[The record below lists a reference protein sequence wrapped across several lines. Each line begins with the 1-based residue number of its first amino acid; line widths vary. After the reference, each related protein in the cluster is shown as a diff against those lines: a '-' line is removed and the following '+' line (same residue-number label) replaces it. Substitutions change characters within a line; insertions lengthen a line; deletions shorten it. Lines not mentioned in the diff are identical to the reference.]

1 MIKKM
6 NSFPELVCTF
16 VTKKKLDYKKLI
28 NFFSKIQ
35 NTNDYKILSNRALDL
50 YCAEISKK
58 NQNKLRKFCIKN
70 KIDVCIQKAKWRKK
84 KIFLADMD
92 ATMIKDETLDNLV
105 KIAGIKVDIDKLS
118 KLAMDGKI
126 SLRDT
131 LKFRVSYLKGKSAQ
145 LIKRVIKKIRF
156 NEGSK
161 VLVKTLNKNGYH
173 TSLVTGGF
181 QPISTYVGKVLG
193 FKKVISNR
201 FVIKNNKFTGEYIP
215 ITGKQNSKLV
225 YLNEICKEKK
235 LDKLKHALAVG
246 DGANDLGMLQNSGL
260 GIGYHSHQ
268 IVKKSVEN
276 HIQFTDLKT
285 ILFYLGFTEKEFSK

>member
-1 MIKKM
+1 M
-6 NSFPELVCTF
+6 NSSSELICTF
-16 VTKKKLDYKKLI
+16 VTKNKLDYKKII

-35 NTNDYKILSNRALDL
+35 NTNSYKILSDRALDL
-50 YCAEISKK
+50 YCEDISKK
-58 NQNKLRKFCIKN
+58 NKDRLRQFCFKN
-70 KIDVCIQKAKWRKK
+70 KIDICIQKAKWRKK

-105 KIAGIKVDIDKLS
+105 KIAGIKADIDKLS

-131 LKFRVSYLKGKSAQ
+131 LKFRVSYLKGKSTQ

-161 VLVKTLNKNGYH
+161 ILVKTLNKNGYH

-193 FKKVISNR
+193 FRKVISNR

-235 LDKLKHALAVG
+235 LDKKKYALAVG

-268 IVKKSVEN
+268 IVKKLVVN

>member
-1 MIKKM
+1 M
-6 NSFPELVCTF
+6 SSSSELVCTF
-16 VTKKKLDYKKLI
+16 VTKKKLDYKKLA

-50 YCAEISKK
+50 YCGDISSK
-58 NQNKLRKFCIKN
+58 NKIRLRKFCYKN

-105 KIAGIKVDIDKLS
+105 KLAGMKVNIDKLS

-131 LKFRVSYLKGKSAQ
+131 LKFRVSYLKGKSTN

-181 QPISTYVGKVLG
+181 QPISTHVGKVLG
-193 FKKVISNR
+193 FKKAISNK
-201 FVIKNNKFTGEYIP
+201 FVIKNKKFTGEYIP

-225 YLNEICKEKK
+225 YLNEICKKKK
-235 LDKLKHALAVG
+235 LNKLKHVLAVG
-246 DGANDLGMLQNSGL
+246 DGANDLGMLHNSGL
-260 GIGYHSHQ
+260 GIGYYSHA
-268 IVKKSVEN
+268 IVKKTIEN
-276 HIQFTDLKT
+276 QIHFTDLKT

>member
-1 MIKKM
+1 
-6 NSFPELVCTF
+6 
-16 VTKKKLDYKKLI
+16 
-28 NFFSKIQ
+28 
-35 NTNDYKILSNRALDL
+35 
-50 YCAEISKK
+50 
-58 NQNKLRKFCIKN
+58 
-70 KIDVCIQKAKWRKK
+70 
-84 KIFLADMD
+84 MD

-105 KIAGIKVDIDKLS
+105 KIAGIKADIDKLS

-131 LKFRVSYLKGKSAQ
+131 LKFRVSYLKGKSTQ
-145 LIKRVIKKIRF
+145 LIKKVIKKIRF

-193 FKKVISNR
+193 FRKVISNR
-201 FVIKNNKFTGEYIP
+201 FVTKNNKFTGEYIP

-235 LDKLKHALAVG
+235 LDKTKHALAVG

-268 IVKKSVEN
+268 IVKKLVDN
-276 HIQFTDLKT
+276 QIQFTDLKT

>member
-1 MIKKM
+1 M
-6 NSFPELVCTF
+6 NSSPELVCTF
-16 VTKKKLDYKKLI
+16 VTKNKLDYKNLI

-50 YCAEISKK
+50 YCENISKK
-58 NQNKLRKFCIKN
+58 NKDRLRKFCFKN

-105 KIAGIKVDIDKLS
+105 KIAGIKADIDKLS
-118 KLAMDGKI
+118 KFAMDGKI

-131 LKFRVSYLKGKSAQ
+131 LKFRVSYLKGKSTQ
-145 LIKRVIKKIRF
+145 LIKRVIKKIKF

-173 TSLVTGGF
+173 TILVTGGF

-193 FKKVISNR
+193 FRKVISNR

-235 LDKLKHALAVG
+235 LDKIKHALAVG

-260 GIGYHSHQ
+260 GLGYHSHQ
-268 IVKKSVEN
+268 IVKKLVEN

>member
-1 MIKKM
+1 M
-6 NSFPELVCTF
+6 NSSSELVCTF
-16 VTKKKLDYKKLI
+16 VAKKKLDYKRII

-50 YCAEISKK
+50 YCEDISKK
-58 NQNKLRKFCIKN
+58 NKDRLRKFCFKN

-105 KIAGIKVDIDKLS
+105 KIAGIKADIDKLS

-131 LKFRVSYLKGKSAQ
+131 LKFRVSYLKGKSTQ
-145 LIKRVIKKIRF
+145 LIKKVIKKIRF

-193 FKKVISNR
+193 FRKVISNR

-235 LDKLKHALAVG
+235 LDKIKHALAVG

-268 IVKKSVEN
+268 IVKKLVEN

>member
-1 MIKKM
+1 M
-6 NSFPELVCTF
+6 SSSSELVCTF

-50 YCAEISKK
+50 YCGDISSK
-58 NQNKLRKFCIKN
+58 NKIRLRKFCYKN

-105 KIAGIKVDIDKLS
+105 KLAGMKVNIDKLS

-131 LKFRVSYLKGKSAQ
+131 LKFRVSYLKGKSTN

-181 QPISTYVGKVLG
+181 QPISTHVGKVLG
-193 FKKVISNR
+193 FKKAISNK
-201 FVIKNNKFTGEYIP
+201 FVIKNKKFTGEYIP

-225 YLNEICKEKK
+225 YLNEICKKKK
-235 LDKLKHALAVG
+235 LNKLKHVLAVG
-246 DGANDLGMLQNSGL
+246 DGANDLGMLHNSGL
-260 GIGYHSHQ
+260 GIGYYSHA
-268 IVKKSVEN
+268 IVKKTIEN
-276 HIQFTDLKT
+276 QIHFTDLKT

>member
-1 MIKKM
+1 M
-6 NSFPELVCTF
+6 NSSSELVCTF
-16 VTKKKLDYKKLI
+16 VTKKKLYYKKLI

-105 KIAGIKVDIDKLS
+105 KIAGIKADIDKLS

-131 LKFRVSYLKGKSAQ
+131 LKFRVSYLKGKSTQ

-161 VLVKTLNKNGYH
+161 VLVKTLNRNGYH

-181 QPISTYVGKVLG
+181 QPISTYVGRVLG

-235 LDKLKHALAVG
+235 LDKKKHALAVG

>member
-1 MIKKM
+1 M
-6 NSFPELVCTF
+6 SSSSELVCTF

-50 YCAEISKK
+50 YCGDISSK
-58 NQNKLRKFCIKN
+58 NKIRLRKFCYKN

-105 KIAGIKVDIDKLS
+105 KIAGIKADIDKLS

-131 LKFRVSYLKGKSAQ
+131 LKFRVSYLKGKSTK
-145 LIKRVIKKIRF
+145 LIKQVIKKIRF

-161 VLVKTLNKNGYH
+161 VLVKTLNQNGYH

-181 QPISTYVGKVLG
+181 QPISTYVGRVLG

-268 IVKKSVEN
+268 IVKKSVDN
-276 HIQFTDLKT
+276 QIQFTDLKT

>member
-1 MIKKM
+1 M
-6 NSFPELVCTF
+6 NSSSELVCTF
-16 VTKKKLDYKKLI
+16 VTKNKLDYKKII
-28 NFFSKIQ
+28 NFFSRIQ
-35 NTNDYKILSNRALDL
+35 NTKDYKILSDRALDL
-50 YCAEISKK
+50 YCEDISRK
-58 NQNKLRKFCIKN
+58 NKDRLRQFCFKN
-70 KIDVCIQKAKWRKK
+70 KIDVCIQKSKWRKK

-105 KIAGIKVDIDKLS
+105 KIAGIKADIDKLS

-131 LKFRVSYLKGKSAQ
+131 LKFRVSYLKGKSTQ

-161 VLVKTLNKNGYH
+161 ILVKTLNKNGYH

-181 QPISTYVGKVLG
+181 QPISTYVGKILG
-193 FKKVISNR
+193 FKKVVSNR

-225 YLNEICKEKK
+225 YLNEICKERK

-246 DGANDLGMLQNSGL
+246 DGANDLGMLQNAGL

-268 IVKKSVEN
+268 IVKKLVDN
-276 HIQFTDLKT
+276 QIQFTDLKT

>member
-1 MIKKM
+1 M
-6 NSFPELVCTF
+6 NSSAELVCTF
-16 VTKKKLDYKKLI
+16 VTKKKLDYKNLI

-35 NTNDYKILSNRALDL
+35 NTNDYKILSSRAIDL
-50 YCAEISKK
+50 YCENISNK
-58 NQNKLRKFCIKN
+58 NKDRLRKFCFKN
-70 KIDVCIQKAKWRKK
+70 KIDVCIQKANWRKK

-92 ATMIKDETLDNLV
+92 ATMIKDETLDSLV

-126 SLRDT
+126 TLRDT

-145 LIKRVIKKIRF
+145 LIKRVLKKIRF

-225 YLNEICKEKK
+225 YLNQICKEKK
-235 LDKLKHALAVG
+235 LNKLKHALAVG

-260 GIGYHSHQ
+260 GIGYHSHA
-268 IVKKSVEN
+268 IVKKTIEN
-276 HIQFTDLKT
+276 QIHFTDLKT

>member
-1 MIKKM
+1 M
-6 NSFPELVCTF
+6 NSSSELVCTF
-16 VTKKKLDYKKLI
+16 VTKKKLDYKKVI

-35 NTNDYKILSNRALDL
+35 NTTDYKILSSRAIDL
-50 YCAEISKK
+50 YCEDINKK
-58 NQNKLRKFCIKN
+58 NQDKLRKFCFKN
-70 KIDVCIQKAKWRKK
+70 KIDICIQKSKWRKK

-105 KIAGIKVDIDKLS
+105 KIAGIKADIDKLS

-131 LKFRVSYLKGKSAQ
+131 LKFRVSYLKGKSTK
-145 LIKRVIKKIRF
+145 LIKRVIKKIKF
-156 NEGSK
+156 NEGSR
-161 VLVKTLNKNGYH
+161 VLVKTLNKNGYL

-193 FKKVISNR
+193 FKKVISNK
-201 FVIKNNKFTGEYIP
+201 FVMKNNKFTGDYIP
-215 ITGKQNSKLV
+215 ITGKQNSKLA
-225 YLNEICKEKK
+225 YLKEICNEKK
-235 LDKLKHALAVG
+235 LDKIKDALAVG

-268 IVKKSVEN
+268 IIKKAINN
-276 HIQFTDLKT
+276 HIQFTELRT

>member
-1 MIKKM
+1 M
-6 NSFPELVCTF
+6 NSSSELVCTF
-16 VTKKKLDYKKLI
+16 VTKKKLDYKKVI

-35 NTNDYKILSNRALDL
+35 NATDYKILSSRAIDL
-50 YCAEISKK
+50 YCEDINKK
-58 NQNKLRKFCIKN
+58 NQDKLRKFCFNN
-70 KIDVCIQKAKWRKK
+70 KIDICIQKSKWRKK

-105 KIAGIKVDIDKLS
+105 KIAGIKADIDKLS

-131 LKFRVSYLKGKSAQ
+131 LKFRVSYLKGKSTK
-145 LIKRVIKKIRF
+145 LLKRVIKKIKF
-156 NEGSK
+156 NEGSR

-193 FKKVISNR
+193 FKKVISNK
-201 FVIKNNKFTGEYIP
+201 FVMKNNKFTGDYIP
-215 ITGKQNSKLV
+215 ITGKQNSKLA

-235 LDKLKHALAVG
+235 LDKIKHALAVG

-268 IVKKSVEN
+268 IIKKAINN
-276 HIQFTDLKT
+276 HIQFTELRT

>member
-1 MIKKM
+1 M
-6 NSFPELVCTF
+6 NSSPELVCTF

-105 KIAGIKVDIDKLS
+105 KIAGIKADIDKLS

-131 LKFRVSYLKGKSAQ
+131 LKFRVSYLKGKSTQ

-161 VLVKTLNKNGYH
+161 VLVKTLNQNGYH

-181 QPISTYVGKVLG
+181 QPISTYVGRVLG

-235 LDKLKHALAVG
+235 LDKIKHALAVG

>member
-1 MIKKM
+1 M
-6 NSFPELVCTF
+6 SSSSELVCTF
-16 VTKKKLDYKKLI
+16 VTKKKLEYKKLT

-50 YCAEISKK
+50 YCGDISSK
-58 NQNKLRKFCIKN
+58 NKNRLRKFCYKN

-131 LKFRVSYLKGKSAQ
+131 LKFRVSYLKGKSTQ
-145 LIKRVIKKIRF
+145 LIKRVLKKIRF

-215 ITGKQNSKLV
+215 ITGKQNSKLI
-225 YLNEICKEKK
+225 YLNQICKEKK

-246 DGANDLGMLQNSGL
+246 DGSNDLGMLLNSGL
-260 GIGYHSHQ
+260 GIGYHSHA
-268 IVKKSVEN
+268 IVKKSIEN
-276 HIQFTDLKT
+276 QIQFTDLKT

>member
-1 MIKKM
+1 M
-6 NSFPELVCTF
+6 NSSSELVCTF
-16 VTKKKLDYKKLI
+16 VAKKKLDYKKII

-50 YCAEISKK
+50 YCEDISKK
-58 NQNKLRKFCIKN
+58 NKDRLRQFCFKN

-105 KIAGIKVDIDKLS
+105 KIAGIKADIDKLS

-131 LKFRVSYLKGKSAQ
+131 LKFRVSYLKGKSTQ

-161 VLVKTLNKNGYH
+161 ILVKTLNKNGYH

-193 FKKVISNR
+193 FKKVVSNR

-268 IVKKSVEN
+268 IVKKLVDN
-276 HIQFTDLKT
+276 QIQFTDLKT
-285 ILFYLGFTEKEFSK
+285 ILFYLGFAEKEFSK

>member
-1 MIKKM
+1 M
-6 NSFPELVCTF
+6 SSSSELVCTF
-16 VTKKKLDYKKLI
+16 VTKKKLDYKKLT

-50 YCAEISKK
+50 YCGDISSK
-58 NQNKLRKFCIKN
+58 NKIRLRKFCYKN

-105 KIAGIKVDIDKLS
+105 KLAGMKVNIDKLS

-131 LKFRVSYLKGKSAQ
+131 LKFRVSYLKGKSTN

-181 QPISTYVGKVLG
+181 QPISTHVGKVLG
-193 FKKVISNR
+193 FKKAISNK
-201 FVIKNNKFTGEYIP
+201 FVIKNKKFTGEYIS

-225 YLNEICKEKK
+225 YLNEICKKKK
-235 LDKLKHALAVG
+235 LNKLKHVLAVG
-246 DGANDLGMLQNSGL
+246 DGANDLGMLHNSGL
-260 GIGYHSHQ
+260 GIGYYSHA
-268 IVKKSVEN
+268 IVKKTIEN
-276 HIQFTDLKT
+276 QIHFTDLKT

>member
-1 MIKKM
+1 M
-6 NSFPELVCTF
+6 NSSSELVCTF

-105 KIAGIKVDIDKLS
+105 KIAGIKADIDKLS
-118 KLAMDGKI
+118 KLAMEGKI
-126 SLRDT
+126 SLRYT
-131 LKFRVSYLKGKSAQ
+131 LKFRVSFLKGKSPQ

-161 VLVKTLNKNGYH
+161 VLVKTLNRNGYH

-181 QPISTYVGKVLG
+181 QPISTYVGRVLG

>member
-1 MIKKM
+1 MDI
-6 NSFPELVCTF
+6 S
-16 VTKKKLDYKKLI
+16 
-28 NFFSKIQ
+28 SK
-35 NTNDYKILSNRALDL
+35 NKNR
-50 YCAEISKK
+50 
-58 NQNKLRKFCIKN
+58 LRKFCYKN
-70 KIDVCIQKAKWRKK
+70 KIDVCIQKVKWRKK

-105 KIAGIKVDIDKLS
+105 KLAGIKVDIDKLS

-131 LKFRVSYLKGKSAQ
+131 LKFRVSYLKSKSTN

-161 VLVKTLNKNGYH
+161 ILVKTLNKNGYH

-225 YLNEICKEKK
+225 YLNEICKKKK

-246 DGANDLGMLQNSGL
+246 DGANDLGMLENSGL
-260 GIGYHSHQ
+260 GIGYYSHA
-268 IVKKSVEN
+268 IVKKSIEN
-276 HIQFTDLKT
+276 QIQFTDLKT

>member
-1 MIKKM
+1 M
-6 NSFPELVCTF
+6 NSSSELVCTF
-16 VTKKKLDYKKLI
+16 VTKKKLDYKKVI

-35 NTNDYKILSNRALDL
+35 NTNDYKILSQRALDL
-50 YCAEISKK
+50 YCENINKK
-58 NQNKLRKFCIKN
+58 NQDKLRKFCFKN
-70 KIDVCIQKAKWRKK
+70 QIDVCIQKAKLRKK

-105 KIAGIKVDIDKLS
+105 KIAGIKADIDKLS

-131 LKFRVSYLKGKSAQ
+131 LKFRVSYLKGKSTQ
-145 LIKRVIKKIRF
+145 LIKRVVKKIRF
-156 NEGSK
+156 NKGSK

-181 QPISTYVGKVLG
+181 QPISTFVGKVLG
-193 FKKVISNR
+193 FRKVISNR

-235 LDKLKHALAVG
+235 LDKLKHAIAVG

>member
-1 MIKKM
+1 M
-6 NSFPELVCTF
+6 NSSSELVCTF
-16 VTKKKLDYKKLI
+16 VAKNKLNHKKII

-35 NTNDYKILSNRALDL
+35 NTNDYKILSDRALDL
-50 YCAEISKK
+50 YCDDMDKK
-58 NQNKLRKFCIKN
+58 NRDRLRNFCFKN
-70 KIDVCIQKAKWRKK
+70 KIDICIQLAKWRKK

-105 KIAGIKVDIDKLS
+105 KFAGIKVDIDKLS

-131 LKFRVSYLKGKSAQ
+131 LKFRVSYLKGKSEK
-145 LIKRVIKKIRF
+145 LIKQVISKIRF

-161 VLVKTLNKNGYH
+161 VLLKTLNKNGYY
-173 TSLVTGGF
+173 TSLITGGF
-181 QPISTYVGKVLG
+181 QPISTYVGKFLG

-201 FVIKNNKFTGEYIP
+201 FVIKNNKFTGEYIS

-225 YLNEICKEKK
+225 YLNKICKQKK
-235 LDKLKHALAVG
+235 LNKYKDTICVG
-246 DGANDLGMLQNSGL
+246 DGVNDLGMLQNSGL
-260 GIGYHSHQ
+260 GVGYYPYS
-268 IVKKSVEN
+268 IVKKAVDN
-276 HIQFTDLKT
+276 NIQFTDLKT

>member
-1 MIKKM
+1 M
-6 NSFPELVCTF
+6 NSSSELVCTF

-35 NTNDYKILSNRALDL
+35 NATDYKILSNRAIDL
-50 YCAEISKK
+50 YCDDINKK
-58 NQNKLRKFCIKN
+58 NQDKLRKFCFKN
-70 KIDVCIQKAKWRKK
+70 KIDICIQKSKWRKK

-105 KIAGIKVDIDKLS
+105 KIAGIKADIDKLS

-131 LKFRVSYLKGKSAQ
+131 LKFRVSYLKGKSTK
-145 LIKRVIKKIRF
+145 LLKRVIKKIKF
-156 NEGSK
+156 NEGSR

-193 FKKVISNR
+193 FKKVISNK
-201 FVIKNNKFTGEYIP
+201 FIMKNNKFTGDYIP
-215 ITGKQNSKLV
+215 ITGKQNSKLA

-235 LDKLKHALAVG
+235 LDKIKHTLAVG

-268 IVKKSVEN
+268 IIKKAINN
-276 HIQFTDLKT
+276 HIQFTELRT

>member
-1 MIKKM
+1 
-6 NSFPELVCTF
+6 
-16 VTKKKLDYKKLI
+16 
-28 NFFSKIQ
+28 
-35 NTNDYKILSNRALDL
+35 
-50 YCAEISKK
+50 
-58 NQNKLRKFCIKN
+58 
-70 KIDVCIQKAKWRKK
+70 
-84 KIFLADMD
+84 MD

-105 KIAGIKVDIDKLS
+105 KIAGIKADIDKLS

-131 LKFRVSYLKGKSAQ
+131 LKFRVSYLKGKSTK
-145 LIKRVIKKIRF
+145 LLKRVIKKIKF
-156 NEGSK
+156 NEGSR

-193 FKKVISNR
+193 FKKVISNK
-201 FVIKNNKFTGEYIP
+201 FVMKNNKFTGDYIP
-215 ITGKQNSKLV
+215 ITGKQNSKLA

-235 LDKLKHALAVG
+235 LDKIKHTLAVG

-268 IVKKSVEN
+268 IIKKAIKN
-276 HIQFTDLKT
+276 HIQFTELRT

>member
-1 MIKKM
+1 M
-6 NSFPELVCTF
+6 SSHSGLVCTF
-16 VTKKKLDYKKLI
+16 VKKKKLDYKKLI

-50 YCAEISKK
+50 YCGDISSK
-58 NQNKLRKFCIKN
+58 NKNRLRKFCYEN
-70 KIDVCIQKAKWRKK
+70 KIDVCIQKVKWRKK

-105 KIAGIKVDIDKLS
+105 KLAGIKVNIDKLS

-131 LKFRVSYLKGKSAQ
+131 LKFRVSYLKGKSTQ
-145 LIKRVIKKIRF
+145 LIKRVLKKIRF

-215 ITGKQNSKLV
+215 ITGKQNSKLI
-225 YLNEICKEKK
+225 YLNQICKEKK

-246 DGANDLGMLQNSGL
+246 DGSNDLGMLQNSGL
-260 GIGYHSHQ
+260 GIGYHSHA
-268 IVKKSVEN
+268 IVKKSIEN
-276 HIQFTDLKT
+276 QIQFTDLKT

>member
-1 MIKKM
+1 M
-6 NSFPELVCTF
+6 SSSSELVCTF
-16 VTKKKLDYKKLI
+16 VTKKKLDYKKLT

-50 YCAEISKK
+50 YCGDISSK
-58 NQNKLRKFCIKN
+58 NKIRLRKFCYKN

-105 KIAGIKVDIDKLS
+105 KLAGMKVNIDKLS

-131 LKFRVSYLKGKSAQ
+131 LKFRVSYLKGKSTN

-181 QPISTYVGKVLG
+181 QPISTHVGKVLG
-193 FKKVISNR
+193 FKKAISNK
-201 FVIKNNKFTGEYIP
+201 FVIKNKKFTGEYIP

-225 YLNEICKEKK
+225 YLNEICKKKK
-235 LDKLKHALAVG
+235 LNKLKHVLAVG
-246 DGANDLGMLQNSGL
+246 DGANDLGMLHNSGL
-260 GIGYHSHQ
+260 GIGYYSHA
-268 IVKKSVEN
+268 IVKKSIEN
-276 HIQFTDLKT
+276 QIQFTDLKT

>member
-1 MIKKM
+1 M
-6 NSFPELVCTF
+6 SSSSELVCTF
-16 VTKKKLDYKKLI
+16 VTKKKLDYKKLT

-50 YCAEISKK
+50 YCGDISSK
-58 NQNKLRKFCIKN
+58 NKIRLRKFCYKN

-105 KIAGIKVDIDKLS
+105 KLAGMKVNIDKLS

-131 LKFRVSYLKGKSAQ
+131 LKFRVSYLKGKSTN

-181 QPISTYVGKVLG
+181 QPISTHVGKVLG
-193 FKKVISNR
+193 FKKAISNK
-201 FVIKNNKFTGEYIP
+201 FVIKNKKFTGEYIP

-225 YLNEICKEKK
+225 YLNEICKKKK
-235 LDKLKHALAVG
+235 LNKLKYVLAVG
-246 DGANDLGMLQNSGL
+246 DGANDLGMLHNSGL
-260 GIGYHSHQ
+260 GIGYYSHA
-268 IVKKSVEN
+268 IVKKTIEN
-276 HIQFTDLKT
+276 QIHFTDLKT

>member
-1 MIKKM
+1 MR
-6 NSFPELVCTF
+6 SSSELVCTF

-35 NTNDYKILSNRALDL
+35 STNNYKILSNSALDL
-50 YCAEISKK
+50 YCGDISSK
-58 NQNKLRKFCIKN
+58 NKNRLRKFCYKN
-70 KIDVCIQKAKWRKK
+70 KVDVCIQKAKWRKK

-105 KIAGIKVDIDKLS
+105 KLAGIKVDIDKLS

-126 SLRDT
+126 TLRDT
-131 LKFRVSYLKGKSAQ
+131 LKFRVSYLKGKSTQ
-145 LIKRVIKKIRF
+145 LIKRVLKKIRF

-225 YLNEICKEKK
+225 YLNQICKEKK
-235 LDKLKHALAVG
+235 LNKLKHALAVG

-260 GIGYHSHQ
+260 GIGYHSHA
-268 IVKKSVEN
+268 IVKKTIEN
-276 HIQFTDLKT
+276 QIHFTDLKT

>member
-1 MIKKM
+1 M
-6 NSFPELVCTF
+6 NSSSELVCTF
-16 VTKKKLDYKKLI
+16 VSKKKLDYKRVI

-50 YCAEISKK
+50 YCEDISKK
-58 NQNKLRKFCIKN
+58 NKDILRKFCFKN

-105 KIAGIKVDIDKLS
+105 KIAGIKADIDKLS

-126 SLRDT
+126 SLKDT
-131 LKFRVSYLKGKSAQ
+131 LKFRVSYLKGKSTQ
-145 LIKRVIKKIRF
+145 LIKRVVKKIRF

-193 FKKVISNR
+193 FRKVISNK
-201 FVIKNNKFTGEYIP
+201 FIIKNNKFTGEYIP

-235 LDKLKHALAVG
+235 LDKIKHALAVG

-268 IVKKSVEN
+268 IVKKLVEN

>member
-1 MIKKM
+1 M
-6 NSFPELVCTF
+6 NSSSELVCTF
-16 VTKKKLDYKKLI
+16 VTKNKLDYKKII
-28 NFFSKIQ
+28 NFFSKNQ
-35 NTNDYKILSNRALDL
+35 NTNSYKILSDRALDL
-50 YCAEISKK
+50 YCEDISKK
-58 NQNKLRKFCIKN
+58 NKDRLRQFCFKN
-70 KIDVCIQKAKWRKK
+70 KIDICIQKSKWRKK

-105 KIAGIKVDIDKLS
+105 KIAGIKANIDKLS

-131 LKFRVSYLKGKSAQ
+131 LKFRVSYLKGKSTQ

-161 VLVKTLNKNGYH
+161 ILVKTLNKNGYH

-193 FKKVISNR
+193 FKKVVSNK

-225 YLNEICKEKK
+225 YLNEICKERK

-268 IVKKSVEN
+268 IVKKLVDN
-276 HIQFTDLKT
+276 QIQFTDLKT

>member
-1 MIKKM
+1 M
-6 NSFPELVCTF
+6 SSSSELVCTF

-50 YCAEISKK
+50 YCGDISSK
-58 NQNKLRKFCIKN
+58 NKNRLRKFCYEN

-105 KIAGIKVDIDKLS
+105 KLAGIKVNIDKLS

-131 LKFRVSYLKGKSAQ
+131 LKFRVSYLKGKSTQ
-145 LIKRVIKKIRF
+145 LIKRVLKKIRF

-215 ITGKQNSKLV
+215 ITGKQNSKLI
-225 YLNEICKEKK
+225 YLNQICKEKK

-246 DGANDLGMLQNSGL
+246 DGSNDLGMLQNSGL
-260 GIGYHSHQ
+260 GIGYHSHA
-268 IVKKSVEN
+268 IVKKSIEN
-276 HIQFTDLKT
+276 QIQFTDLKT

>member
-1 MIKKM
+1 M
-6 NSFPELVCTF
+6 SSSSELVCTF
-16 VTKKKLDYKKLI
+16 VTKKKLDYKKLT

-50 YCAEISKK
+50 YCGDISSK
-58 NQNKLRKFCIKN
+58 NKIRLRKFCYKN

-105 KIAGIKVDIDKLS
+105 KLAGMKVNIDKLS

-131 LKFRVSYLKGKSAQ
+131 LKFRVSYLKGKSTN

-181 QPISTYVGKVLG
+181 QPISTHVGKVLG
-193 FKKVISNR
+193 FKKAISNK
-201 FVIKNNKFTGEYIP
+201 FVIKNKKFTGEYIP

-225 YLNEICKEKK
+225 YLNEICKKKK
-235 LDKLKHALAVG
+235 LNKIKHVLAVG
-246 DGANDLGMLQNSGL
+246 DGANDLGMLHNSGL
-260 GIGYHSHQ
+260 GIGYYSHA
-268 IVKKSVEN
+268 IVKKTIEN
-276 HIQFTDLKT
+276 QIHFTDLKT

>member
-1 MIKKM
+1 M
-6 NSFPELVCTF
+6 SSSSELVCTF
-16 VTKKKLDYKKLI
+16 VSKKKLDYKNLI

-35 NTNDYKILSNRALDL
+35 NTKDYKILSNRALDL
-50 YCAEISKK
+50 YCRDISSK
-58 NQNKLRKFCIKN
+58 NKNRLRKFCYKN

-126 SLRDT
+126 TLRDT
-131 LKFRVSYLKGKSAQ
+131 LKFRVSYLKGKSTQ
-145 LIKRVIKKIRF
+145 LIKRVLKKIRF
-156 NEGSK
+156 NQGSK

-225 YLNEICKEKK
+225 YLNQICKKKK
-235 LDKLKHALAVG
+235 LNKLKHSLAVG

-260 GIGYHSHQ
+260 GIGYHSHA
-268 IVKKSVEN
+268 IVKKTIEN
-276 HIQFTDLKT
+276 QIHFTDLKT
-285 ILFYLGFTEKEFSK
+285 ILFYLGFAEKEFSK

>member
-1 MIKKM
+1 M
-6 NSFPELVCTF
+6 SSSSELVCTF

-28 NFFSKIQ
+28 NSFSKIQ
-35 NTNDYKILSNRALDL
+35 NTNNYKILSNRALDL
-50 YCAEISKK
+50 YCGDISSK
-58 NQNKLRKFCIKN
+58 NKNRLRKFCYRN
-70 KIDVCIQKAKWRKK
+70 KIDICIQKAKWRKK

-105 KIAGIKVDIDKLS
+105 KLAGIKVNIDKLS

-131 LKFRVSYLKGKSAQ
+131 LKFRVSYLKSKSTN

-161 VLVKTLNKNGYH
+161 ILVKTLNKNGYH

-225 YLNEICKEKK
+225 YLNEICKKKK
-235 LDKLKHALAVG
+235 LDKLKNALAVG
-246 DGANDLGMLQNSGL
+246 DGANDLGMLENSGL
-260 GIGYHSHQ
+260 GIGYYSHA
-268 IVKKSVEN
+268 IVKKSIEN
-276 HIQFTDLKT
+276 QIQFTDLKT

>member
-1 MIKKM
+1 M
-6 NSFPELVCTF
+6 SSSSELVCTF

-50 YCAEISKK
+50 YCGEISSK
-58 NQNKLRKFCIKN
+58 NKNRLRKFCYEN

-92 ATMIKDETLDNLV
+92 ATMIKDETLDSLV

-126 SLRDT
+126 TLRDT
-131 LKFRVSYLKGKSAQ
+131 LKFRVSYLKGKSTQ
-145 LIKRVIKKIRF
+145 LIKRVLKKIRF

-225 YLNEICKEKK
+225 YLNQICKEKK
-235 LDKLKHALAVG
+235 LNKLKHALAVG

-260 GIGYHSHQ
+260 GIGYHSHA
-268 IVKKSVEN
+268 IVKKTIEN
-276 HIQFTDLKT
+276 QIHFTDLKT